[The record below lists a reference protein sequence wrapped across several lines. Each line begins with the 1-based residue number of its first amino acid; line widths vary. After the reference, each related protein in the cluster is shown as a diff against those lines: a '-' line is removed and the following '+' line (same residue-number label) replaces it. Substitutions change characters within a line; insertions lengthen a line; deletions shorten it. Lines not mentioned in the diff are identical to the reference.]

1 MKKIFKVTIDNNP
14 GGWKQGEDPSILVI
28 AESEIEAISLV
39 KTGWGIKHD
48 DDYQVEIY
56 SYQKGASYYPY
67 ITQNAQYHVIE
78 IIFEDYEIA
87 IGKKDIRKKK
97 LIKLNKNESL

>member
-39 KTGWGIKHD
+39 KTGWGYK
-48 DDYQVEIY
+48 
-56 SYQKGASYYPY
+56 
-67 ITQNAQYHVIE
+67 T
-78 IIFEDYEIA
+78 
-87 IGKKDIRKKK
+87 
-97 LIKLNKNESL
+97 